1 MAQVASMKAE
11 IRLNQGKGGARAVRR
26 AGQVPAVIYGD
37 KQTPLSIMLDNTA
50 LVREVNKAG
59 FFTHLY
65 DIEVKGAKHRVLPRD
80 VQFDPVTDRPLHV
93 DFLRVAAHTRV
104 RVAVPFHFI
113 NQDKA
118 PGLKRGGMLNVVSH
132 ELELMVQPDN
142 IPEKIDIDLTGLEIG
157 ISIHLGDL
165 KLPAGVKST
174 ITDKAFT
181 LATIV
186 PPTAVKAEAAEA
198 AAAAAAPAVAA
209 VAGAP
214 ATGTAAAPAAA
225 GGKAAPA
232 AAAAPAAGGK
242 AAPAAKAP
250 AKK

>member
-1 MAQVASMKAE
+1 MTKVASLQAE
-11 IRLNQGKGGARAVRR
+11 IRPNQGKGAARATRR
-26 AGQVPAVIYGD
+26 SGQVPAVIYGD
-37 KQTPLSIMLDNTA
+37 KQAPLSIMIDNTA
-50 LVREVNKAG
+50 LVREVNRAG

-118 PGLKRGGMLNVVSH
+118 PGIKRGGMLNVVSH

-142 IPEKIDIDLTGLEIG
+142 IPDRIDIDLAGLEIG

-165 KLPAGVKST
+165 KLPVGVKAI
-174 ITDKAFT
+174 ITDKDFT

-186 PPTAVKAEAAEA
+186 PPTAVKTEAAEA
-198 AAAAAAPAVAA
+198 AAAAAAPAAAA
-209 VAGAP
+209 VPAAGAP
-214 ATGTAAAPAAA
+214 AAAAA
-225 GGKAAPA
+225 GGKAAAP

-242 AAPAAKAP
+242 AAPAAAKAP